1 MLYIY
6 IYIYI
11 CVVLNF
17 KCFLLSLNVS
27 ITCFEIPDFCF
38 NFTKEFSIK
47 ITSVFI
53 AATI

>member
-1 MLYIY
+1 MYT
-6 IYIYI
+6 YI
-11 CVVLNF
+11 CVLLNF
-17 KCFLLSLNVS
+17 KCLLSLNVS

-38 NFTKEFSIK
+38 NFTKEFGIK